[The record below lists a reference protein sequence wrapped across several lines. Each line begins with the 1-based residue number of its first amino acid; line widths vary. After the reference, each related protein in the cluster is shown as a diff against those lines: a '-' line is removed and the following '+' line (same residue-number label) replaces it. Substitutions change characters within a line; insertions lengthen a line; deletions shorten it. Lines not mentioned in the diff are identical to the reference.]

1 MYNYPPSYINTII
14 LINPTAINLLQFL
27 AQYGIV
33 DLHIY
38 LVTNDAES
46 LRRVRSHKLTRTDE
60 RTEKRISTKLIKKQL
75 ENKYGV
81 VEWR

>member
-33 DLHIY
+33 GLHIY

-46 LRRVRSHKLTRTDE
+46 LRSHKLTRADE

>member
-46 LRRVRSHKLTRTDE
+46 LRSHKLTRTDE